1 MSPPPCPAGAAFR
14 CAYLTGW
21 RIHSEV
27 FALPWRL
34 VDFDAEEVRLEP
46 GMTKNSEGR
55 VFPFNEALATL
66 LTAQRAHTDGVQRD
80 RNMIVP
86 WVFHRNGKRVK
97 DFYGAWDKACGL
109 AGCPDRI
116 PHDFRRTSVRNLV
129 RAGVPEDVAM
139 KLTGHKTRAV
149 FEHYNIVSGADL
161 RDAVHRLDLAAIKV
175 SCKVGTTSAP
185 NASA

>member
-1 MSPPPCPAGAAFR
+1 V
-14 CAYLTGW
+14 TGW

-34 VDFDAEEVRLEP
+34 VNFEAREIRLEA

-55 VFPFNEALATL
+55 IFPIGEALAAI
-66 LTAQRAHTDGVQRD
+66 LTAQRAYTDAVQRE
-80 RNMIVP
+80 RNMIVR

-97 DFYGAWDKACGL
+97 DFYGAWDKAYKA

-116 PHDFRRTSVRNLV
+116 PHDFRRTAVRNLV
-129 RAGVPEDVAM
+129 RAGVTEGVAM
-139 KLTGHKTRAV
+139 KLTGHKTRKV

-161 RDAVHRLDLAAIKV
+161 RDAVQRLDVTVGKILG
-175 SCKVGTTSAP
+175 KVGTIRAQSVSEGTAK
-185 NASA
+185 